1 MASFVTSHS
10 KSLSGSIRVPGDKSI
25 SHRSIMLGSIATGT
39 TRVSGFLQGEDSL
52 ATLNAF
58 KEMGVSI
65 DRNGSDVII
74 HGVGMHGLKMP
85 TNSLNL
91 GNSGTSMRLMSGLL
105 SAQSF
110 DSELCGDESLSK
122 RPMERVIRPLRQM
135 GADISGPNSKPPLSI
150 HGGNDLSAI
159 EYTLPVASAQIK
171 SCILL
176 AGLYSKGHTTV
187 IENGISRDHT
197 ERMLKGFGYQ
207 VQTSPNKISIE
218 GGGSL
223 KACNIEVP
231 SDISSAAFFMVAACI
246 SDDAELVLETLV
258 VESPDDFV
266 LVPKGRYAQMRNVYS
281 IPSIKTLKSW
291 LNDANFK
298 NIRVVDVNKTTTE
311 EQRKTP
317 WIGENGASLEDFFD
331 PLDDSL
337 TIEGYPA
344 PTRAIVVC
352 DR

>member
-1 MASFVTSHS
+1 VNLFREDLVIFFDDFLLNNIS
-10 KSLSGSIRVPGDKSI
+10 KKCLEMSNQAYQVNNGNIPKWSQAIDAIDALPKGKIALKKPYISINQDGIDSKLLIEALQKLIPWRKGPFMINDLVLESEWDGDMKWQRITKYIKPLKNKRVLDVGAGNGYFTLRIAMEGAKRALGIEPFLLFNYQFRAIKSMVESPLSALLLPVK
-25 SHRSIMLGSIATGT
+25 L
-39 TRVSGFLQGEDSL
+39 EDMPKKPIFDTVFS
-52 ATLNAF
+52 
-58 KEMGVSI
+58 MGVLYHQK
-65 DRNGSDVII
+65 D
-74 HGVGMHGLKMP
+74 HMAH
-85 TNSLNL
+85 
-91 GNSGTSMRLMSGLL
+91 L
-105 SAQSF
+105 SQLH
-110 DSELCGDESLSK
+110 EMMT
-122 RPMERVIRPLRQM
+122 P
-135 GADISGPNSKPPLSI
+135 
-150 HGGNDLSAI
+150 
-159 EYTLPVASAQIK
+159 
-171 SCILL
+171 
-176 AGLYSKGHTTV
+176 
-187 IENGISRDHT
+187 
-197 ERMLKGFGYQ
+197 
-207 VQTSPNKISIE
+207 
-218 GGGSL
+218 
-223 KACNIEVP
+223 
-231 SDISSAAFFMVAACI
+231 
-246 SDDAELVLETLV
+246 DAELVLETLV